1 MMIFKI
7 LFKQNSIKKKVEFS
21 LHYNILIKQL
31 RRALKIP
38 TYIACLQ
45 IILKNQVDYPK
56 LRKHIIQPFN
66 IIKIM
71 NKFITNQLTYKFSK
85 IKLMNQL
92 KIIINV

>member
-1 MMIFKI
+1 MIFKI

-45 IILKNQVDYPK
+45 IILKN
-56 LRKHIIQPFN
+56 
-66 IIKIM
+66 
-71 NKFITNQLTYKFSK
+71 
-85 IKLMNQL
+85 
-92 KIIINV
+92 